1 MNLKNWFRLSFFEQ
15 LSNIAGEVKRL
26 VDNHEDYLQNT
37 ADDYSEFYMNKII
50 QLIDATFEDE
60 KNDIKRKKELIDEYY
75 EISHYLEGKVSAQY
89 ILNYW
94 NQYTKAISF

>member
-1 MNLKNWFRLSFFEQ
+1 MQHLKM
-15 LSNIAGEVKRL
+15 K
-26 VDNHEDYLQNT
+26 
-37 ADDYSEFYMNKII
+37 
-50 QLIDATFEDE
+50 

-89 ILNYW
+89 ILDYW